1 MSTLPEQARQAT
13 HMLDRFGLLVSCATK
28 NCRAL
33 AVGGLFA
40 AALLL
45 TDVALAQSDADT
57 CRQGSGERAIA
68 ACNRAIAKYPRDA
81 SLHLGRGLQWIQ
93 AENYDRAIAD
103 RTEGM
108 SLAPKK
114 LPEAYNIRG
123 SAWKIKGQLDKAIAD
138 FTEAIRINPKY
149 ASAYEGRGGAW
160 ADKEDYDRA
169 IADFT
174 EAIRINPKYVSAYSG
189 RGSAWAEKRDYD
201 RAIADYSEAIRYD
214 PQYKRAYLRRGM
226 AWSEKGDADKA
237 IADHALEAV
246 GDLLVPQMREAP
258 GVRPARASAGGRSSL
273 TRTVS

>member
-13 HMLDRFGLLVSCATK
+13 HALDRFGLLVSCATK

-33 AVGGLFA
+33 AVGGLLA

-45 TDVALAQSDADT
+45 TDVALAQSDPDT

-103 RTEGM
+103 LTEGM
-108 SLAPKK
+108 RLAPKR
-114 LPEAYNIRG
+114 LPEVYNIRG

-149 ASAYEGRGGAW
+149 
-160 ADKEDYDRA
+160 
-169 IADFT
+169 
-174 EAIRINPKYVSAYSG
+174 VSAYGG

-201 RAIADYSEAIRYD
+201 RAIADYNEAIRYD
-214 PQYKRAYLRRGM
+214 PQYKSAYYNRGLELEKKQQLRDALNDFIRY
-226 AWSEKGDADKA
+226 SELDPSDA
-237 IADHALEAV
+237 
-246 GDLLVPQMREAP
+246 
-258 GVRPARASAGGRSSL
+258 
-273 TRTVS
+273 

>member
-33 AVGGLFA
+33 AVGGLLA

-45 TDVALAQSDADT
+45 TDVALAQSDPDT

-103 RTEGM
+103 LTEGM
-108 SLAPKK
+108 RLAPKK

-149 ASAYEGRGGAW
+149 ASAYESRGGAR

-201 RAIADYSEAIRYD
+201 RAIADYNEAIRID
-214 PQYKRAYLRRGM
+214 PKYHVAYYNRGLELEKKQQLRDALNDFIRY
-226 AWSEKGDADKA
+226 SELDPSDADGPQAVKRLTA
-237 IADHALEAV
+237 ALDAST
-246 GDLLVPQMREAP
+246 PP
-258 GVRPARASAGGRSSL
+258 PA
-273 TRTVS
+273 